1 MDSLAQPS
9 RVVKFGVFEV
19 DLELCELRKHGVRLK
34 LGGQPFEVLR
44 ILLERP
50 QQIVTREEL
59 QKRLWPADVFVDYDL
74 ALKKAINRI
83 REVLGDDA
91 ESPRFVETIPRRG
104 YRFIATINANGNV
117 AGVQSPVSEGRHSNR
132 LKFVFLGVGTAVLV
146 FAVLGYETGKFSSRT
161 ADAAAAPGIHSLAVL
176 PLQNLSGD
184 PAQEYFSD
192 GMTDAL
198 ITDLAQIGSLKV
210 ISRTSSMQYKQTRK
224 SLPEIARELNVDGI
238 VEGTVQRS
246 RNRVRI
252 TAQLIYGP
260 SDKHVWANSYED
272 DMHDAFMLE
281 REVAGDIVRQVQ
293 ARITTQSTVPV
304 ARVRPLAPEVLDAY
318 LEGNYHLYDYS
329 RGSGDE
335 EKRKASELF
344 QQVID
349 AEPNFAPAYVGLA
362 RAHLDLTRGSTK
374 DLAIAKQAAESAVQ
388 VDPTASEGW
397 LIFGEIKEEI
407 LWDWAG
413 AEADYRK
420 ATILNPN
427 NAWAHRNLGEFLG
440 EMGRLDEGLRECEI
454 AQELDPEEDQ
464 LLHIL
469 YLRREY
475 DRGIAIIN
483 ITLKTHSDDGYQR
496 LQLYENYTMKGMYRQ
511 AVEQLEQ
518 ALGLFGLSE
527 AATHVH
533 TAYARAGYAGAMRQ
547 WAKEL
552 EHLHDTNQA
561 FLPANL
567 ALTYAALDEKD
578 HAFYWLDQA
587 FKHRDI
593 VGTDIPLAYLV
604 RDPMADPLRSDPRFA
619 DLVHRMGL
627 PP

>member
-1 MDSLAQPS
+1 MDSVAQQS
-9 RVVKFGVFEV
+9 RVLKFGVFEV

-44 ILLERP
+44 MLLERP
-50 QQIVTREEL
+50 QQVVTREEL
-59 QKRLWPADVFVDYDL
+59 QKRLWPADTFVDYDL

-104 YRFIATINANGNV
+104 YRFIATVNANGNV
-117 AGVQSPVSEGRHSNR
+117 VGVQASVPEGRHPDK
-132 LKFVFLGVGTAVLV
+132 LKFLLLGIGSAILV
-146 FAVLGYETGKFSSRT
+146 VAVLGFETKKFSSRT

-176 PLQNLSGD
+176 PLENLSGD

-192 GMTDAL
+192 GMTDTL

-246 RNRVRI
+246 GNRVRI

-260 SDKHVWANSYED
+260 SDKHFWANSYED
-272 DMHDAFMLE
+272 DMRDAFMLE
-281 REVAGDIVRQVQ
+281 REVAGDIARQVQ
-293 ARITTQSTVPV
+293 ARLTTQKTVP
-304 ARVRPLAPEVLDAY
+304 AAQDRPLVPKILDIY
-318 LEGNYHLYDYS
+318 LEGNYHLHDYS
-329 RGSGDE
+329 RGFGDD

-362 RAHLDLTRGSTK
+362 RAHLDLTQSSRE
-374 DLAIAKQAAESAVQ
+374 DLAIVRQAAEKAVQ
-388 VDPTASEGW
+388 LDPSASEVW

-427 NAWAHRNLGEFLG
+427 NASAHRNLGEFIG
-440 EMGRLDEGLRECEI
+440 EMGRLDEGLRECQI
-454 AQELDPEEDQ
+454 AQELDPDEDH
-464 LLHIL
+464 LLNIL
-469 YLRREY
+469 FLRREY
-475 DRGIAIIN
+475 DRGIAIIQM
-483 ITLKTHSDDGYQR
+483 TLKTHPDDGYQR
-496 LQLYENYTMKGMYRQ
+496 LSLYFNYTMKGMYRE
-511 AVEQLEQ
+511 ATEQLEQ
-518 ALGLFGLSE
+518 ALRLFGLPE
-527 AATHVH
+527 AAADVH
-533 TAYARAGYAGAMRQ
+533 RGYARAGYPGAMRQ

-561 FLPANL
+561 FLPVNL
-567 ALTYAALDEKD
+567 ALTYAALGEKD
-578 HAFYWLDQA
+578 HAFYWLEQA
-587 FKHRDI
+587 YKHRDL

-604 RDPMADPLRSDPRFA
+604 RDPMADPLRSDPRLRN
-619 DLVHRMGL
+619 LVRRLGL